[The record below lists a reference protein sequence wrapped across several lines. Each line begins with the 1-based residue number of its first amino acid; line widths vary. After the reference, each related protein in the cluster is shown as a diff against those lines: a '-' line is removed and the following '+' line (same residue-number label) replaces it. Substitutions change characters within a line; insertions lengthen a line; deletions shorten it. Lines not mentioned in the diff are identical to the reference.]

1 MMERKTQRELIKL
14 LLRLSDTM
22 RQLDF
27 GDNEQRGL
35 AVDIL
40 KIIRDK
46 CQRSFSEK
54 RRAYYAS
61 SLDELLQILIH
72 TDWQSMGSVEYRQS
86 VRWCRDIVLEITN
99 VLRNEK
105 EIKKE
110 IVFLPYKASMWDSL
124 ESVWKAAY
132 EDKENCNTYVI
143 PIPYANRNPDGTVS
157 KWHCERDEYPNYVPT
172 LDWNEYSWAKLRE
185 MHPDVIFIHNP
196 YDNYNA
202 VTSIDSQYYSDC
214 LKKCTDKLV
223 YVPYAVEEEIQPGN
237 EVAENAIEHRV
248 LLPVFFYADLIIAQS
263 EDMRQ
268 AWINIL
274 TRRTNMNN
282 RAYWEKRI
290 LGLGSPKIDKVLT
303 SKKEDF
309 EIPEKWKKLIGNKK
323 VILYIT
329 SIAPMLR
336 NSDKVCAKLRYVF
349 DTFRNRND
357 VVLWWRP
364 HPLMKAT
371 FHSMRSQFEEEYLSL
386 EKLYIEEGWG
396 IFDDSTDLHR
406 AICYSDACYGDP
418 SSVMTLYKQT
428 GKPVMY
434 EQIAINTPSSM
445 IVFCSAVAM
454 SREGKIYFINS
465 GHPDYLCNLDINT
478 GFMECMQE
486 LPAAREDAQMF
497 AAVGLLNDE
506 ILIAPR
512 FSNECFLRYNLSTQ
526 FMEKL
531 SCPSDVYGR
540 GSDIAAFL
548 LAFEWNDALYFLGC
562 ANGYIVKYTKS
573 KGLEFHRSWYEEIKE
588 RLQLDRLILT
598 REGYIL
604 DGESLYLTFCGTNYI
619 AEIKLKTF
627 EVVQIKQLPFGF
639 RALGIDK
646 AKEYFWILP
655 QGTSEVI
662 RWNHKKNEYTK
673 ISIEGEC
680 TEEPFCGVSCYH
692 ENVVLIPMYSESAY
706 ILDQEKEKFVPTNQY
721 FSELSGPLGD
731 MKMVFYAR
739 DEISGAR
746 IGQSVIHKDRMFVDF
761 NGKVQSFPL
770 NFPEM
775 EQLRLQAKIFDHNPI
790 LYEGGSLSLPTY
802 ISNLSSFVGAQRVRE
817 KYGTKIYAT
826 LL

>member
-1 MMERKTQRELIKL
+1 MMNRSTQKELIKL
-14 LLRLSDTM
+14 LLQLNEM
-22 RQLDF
+22 WPQLDLS
-27 GDNEQRGL
+27 NTEQQNMVL
-35 AVDIL
+35 DIL
-40 KIIRDK
+40 NTVSIK
-46 CQRSFSEK
+46 CKKDFSKLNAGQYVDTVE
-54 RRAYYAS
+54 
-61 SLDELLQILIH
+61 SLGNVINL
-72 TDWQSMGSVEYRQS
+72 TDWQHMASEELNQCISLCQ
-86 VRWCRDIVLEITN
+86 EIILQVIN
-99 VLRNEK
+99 NLRNEK
-105 EIKKE
+105 ELKKD
-110 IVFLPYKASMWDSL
+110 IVFLPYQASMWDSL

-132 EDKENCNTYVI
+132 EDREHCNTYVI
-143 PIPYANRNPDGTVS
+143 PIPYASLTPEHTAA
-157 KWHCERDEYPNYVPT
+157 KWHCERGLFPEYVPT
-172 LDWNEYSWAKLRE
+172 LDWQTIDLEE

-196 YDNYNA
+196 YDKYNR
-202 VTSIDSQYYSDC
+202 VTSVESRYYSSN
-214 LKKCTDKLV
+214 LKHCTNKLV
-223 YVPYAVEEEIQPGN
+223 YIPYSVEEEIQPGN
-237 EVAENAIEHRV
+237 EAAENAIEHRI
-248 LLPVFFYADLIIAQS
+248 LLPAFMNADLIIAQS
-263 EDMRQ
+263 EEMKQ

-274 TRRTNMNN
+274 TRRTNEKN

-309 EIPEKWKKLIGNKK
+309 EMPGKWKKLIGNKK

-406 AICYSDACYGDP
+406 AISYSDACYGDP

-434 EQIAINTPSSM
+434 EQIAINNPSSM

-454 SREGKIYFINS
+454 SRAGKIYFINS

-540 GSDIAAFL
+540 GSDMAAFL

-573 KGLEFHRSWYEEIKE
+573 KGLEFHRRWYEEIKE

-646 AKEYFWILP
+646 AEEYFWVLP

-673 ISIEGEC
+673 ISIEGER

-746 IGQSVIHKDRMFVDF
+746 IGQSVIHKARMFVDF

-790 LYEGGSLSLPTY
+790 FYEGGSLSLPTY

-817 KYGTKIYAT
+817 KYGTKIYAA